1 MIRAVA
7 LCFAL
12 YTLLVWETATAQ
24 TTLFSTDTSG
34 FGNPTSLDGGGDV
47 DGDGTPDFIT
57 SAFSTTGTIV
67 WSGASGAQILTLDL
81 PYSPVLLLYG
91 TSVADIGD
99 VNLDGRRDIAVG
111 APMNDKPY
119 GYDLIPGMVFVCS
132 GGDGSLLYRVA
143 GVDNSATVND
153 FGKSVSAIGD
163 VTGDGIP
170 DFAAAD
176 PGLGFVR
183 VVSGWNGLVQMH
195 VPSSGGFGASM
206 SGAGDVNLDGFV
218 DLVVSRPGGAPPSV
232 QVRSGV
238 DMLVVREFFAATPFF
253 LYGHAVSGG
262 SDVDADGIPDVLV
275 GDPGHSGSPA
285 FPGAAYLYS
294 GASGSL
300 LRTHLGVHPSSRF
313 GTGVEFLKDA
323 TGDGIDDYG
332 IAAPNDTT
340 FGTGLDS
347 GAIRLYSGAT
357 GAVSSTVNL
366 KGAAGSAGRLMANVN
381 DLNGDGL
388 SDLVA
393 SDPPNVAVRAVS
405 FAPGLQQYGF
415 PTHAC
420 LADQIMNAT
429 RVPKIGESAFELTCT
444 GLSSAATSICMIT
457 DLALIPPADPFQ
469 LGLQVHVDLL
479 GASEVVAAPI
489 TTGAHG
495 LGSTPIPIPNDATLV
510 GRSYFAQT
518 ITLFPPGSCLPWQ
531 TLSASRALQITILP

>member
-1 MIRAVA
+1 MSSPLPSLA
-7 LCFAL
+7 
-12 YTLLVWETATAQ
+12 AQ

-67 WSGASGAQILTLDL
+67 WSGASGAQILTLKL

-132 GGDGSLLYRVA
+132 GADGSLMYRVA

-163 VTGDGIP
+163 ITGDGIP

-176 PGLGFVR
+176 PGLAFVR
-183 VVSGWNGLVQMH
+183 VISGWDGLVQMH
-195 VPSSGGFGASM
+195 VQSSGGFGASM

-218 DLVVSRPGGAPPSV
+218 DLVVSRPGGSPPSV
-232 QVRSGV
+232 QVRSGL
-238 DMLVVREFFAATPFF
+238 DMLVVCEFLAAAPFF
-253 LYGHAVSGG
+253 LYGFAVSGG
-262 SDVDADGIPDVLV
+262 SDVDADGVPDILV
-275 GDPGHSGSPA
+275 GDPGHIGSPA

-294 GASGSL
+294 GASGVL
-300 LRTHLGVHPSSRF
+300 LRTHMGTHASSRF
-313 GTGVEFLKDA
+313 GAGVEFLKDA

-332 IAAPNDTT
+332 IAAPNDTA
-340 FGTGLDS
+340 FGTGPES
-347 GAIRLYSGAT
+347 GAVRLFSGAT
-357 GAVSSTVNL
+357 GAVSSTVHL
-366 KGAAGSAGRLMANVN
+366 KGAAGSAGRLMASVN

-393 SDPPNVAVRAVS
+393 SDPPNIAVRAVS

-415 PTHAC
+415 PTNAC
-420 LADQIMNAT
+420 LGDQIMNAT
-429 RVPKIGESAFELTCT
+429 RVPKLGESAFEFTCT
-444 GLSSAATSICMIT
+444 GLLSGAASICVVT
-457 DLALIPPADPFQ
+457 DRALIPPEDPFQ
-469 LGLQVHVDLL
+469 LGLQMHIDLL
-479 GASEVVAAPI
+479 GASETFAIPMVTNAAGFGIAP
-489 TTGAHG
+489 A
-495 LGSTPIPIPNDATLV
+495 PIPNDAALV
-510 GRSYFAQT
+510 NRSYFAQT

-531 TLSASRALQITILP
+531 TLSASRALVVTLLL